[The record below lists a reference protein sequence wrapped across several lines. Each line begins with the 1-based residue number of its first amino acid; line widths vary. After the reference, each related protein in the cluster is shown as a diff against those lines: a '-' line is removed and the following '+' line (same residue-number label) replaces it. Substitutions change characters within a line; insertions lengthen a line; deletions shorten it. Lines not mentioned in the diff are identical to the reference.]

1 MTMPPVV
8 TPDQRQGREAA
19 CREIVRDV
27 EHGMTVTQ
35 ARRRCSVS
43 MHRSTVYR
51 LLKRV
56 EREGEDALVE
66 RRHGH
71 SIKRRG
77 EVLAFVLDYCQGRAS
92 AASCEVQP
100 QFHRSR
106 SVFPWQRVQQCAS
119 ASCSPCCFWE
129 QSGFRGRGT
138 CAALPP
144 MVWRCS
150 PDACAPMAIAT
161 PKPLYHSSLVPM
173 ERSASQMPSPPGPP
187 TSGIRPRTQEEPNTP
202 PRLLAILMDIIN
214 SCTVKSSS
222 REG

>member
-1 MTMPPVV
+1 MPLVV

-71 SIKRRG
+71 PIKLRG

-92 AASCEVQP
+92 AASCEVQRCISE
-100 QFHRSR
+100 QFGIAVSVSQLNRVRAAHGLSR
-106 SVFPWQRVQQCAS
+106 RTIPREKKAENRHLHCLW
-119 ASCSPCCFWE
+119 
-129 QSGFRGRGT
+129 
-138 CAALPP
+138 
-144 MVWRCS
+144 
-150 PDACAPMAIAT
+150 IA
-161 PKPLYHSSLVPM
+161 
-173 ERSASQMPSPPGPP
+173 
-187 TSGIRPRTQEEPNTP
+187 
-202 PRLLAILMDIIN
+202 
-214 SCTVKSSS
+214 
-222 REG
+222 